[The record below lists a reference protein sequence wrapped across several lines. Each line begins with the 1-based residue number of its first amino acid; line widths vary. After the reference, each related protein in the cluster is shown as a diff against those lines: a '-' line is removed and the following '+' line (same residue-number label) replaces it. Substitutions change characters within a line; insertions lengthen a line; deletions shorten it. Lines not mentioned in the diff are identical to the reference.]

1 MVPDEYK
8 APIVKVHG
16 CRIAIVVTYM
26 MVPPTLANPCIPK
39 VVI

>member
-26 MVPPTLANPCIPK
+26 MVPPTLETLVFQK
-39 VVI
+39 S